1 MTPVVNTIAQK
12 NMSDFYHQQF
22 GFVSLNGAMLAQMAK
37 RDQLAG
43 LHDILDME
51 GGYSMMMRGF
61 ANEGWL
67 DRNLGAEWMLKEILF
82 KHWPANMWVQTP
94 LDCMDALRKEYG
106 FTIGDIESVY
116 ITPGIQFRNKYC
128 PDGYKSMMSASS
140 APHTACRPTC
150 LISIPV
156 LTGSAQRC

>member
-51 GGYSMMMRGF
+51 
-61 ANEGWL
+61 
-67 DRNLGAEWMLKEILF
+67 
-82 KHWPANMWVQTP
+82 V
-94 LDCMDALRKEYG
+94 
-106 FTIGDIESVY
+106 DI
-116 ITPGIQFRNKYC
+116 P
-128 PDGYKSMMSASS
+128 
-140 APHTACRPTC
+140 
-150 LISIPV
+150 
-156 LTGSAQRC
+156 